1 MICTIHGHRTYFIP
15 VTIFENKDF
24 FIFPE
29 FSSQIYPIK
38 IHHSKN
44 LMPNLAFRIF
54 LYIYIFQKSLYIFR
68 STFRKSS
75 NYLEGIKI
83 VIFKGKRLK
92 WITPV
97 SRIMNFSPLFYPKT
111 AQFYSGCPTMFSL
124 LGHLQ
129 ISMRSSCL
137 TKKF

>member
-1 MICTIHGHRTYFIP
+1 MVIEHILYLWQSLKIKT
-15 VTIFENKDF
+15 F
-24 FIFPE
+24 FIFCE
-29 FSSQIYPIK
+29 FASKIYPIK

-44 LMPNLAFRIF
+44 LIPKLASRIF
-54 LYIYIFQKSLYIFR
+54 LYIYFKNFFYIFR

-75 NYLEGIKI
+75 NYLESTKI
-83 VIFKGKRLK
+83 ATFKGKTLE

-97 SRIMNFSPLFYPKT
+97 SRIMNSSPLFYPKT
-111 AQFYSGCPTMFSL
+111 AQFYSGYPTMFSL

-129 ISMRSSCL
+129 ISMRSFCL